1 MKLSTQPAIKLHTFQ
16 TPQAQAQALTQAIG
30 TTLQAVLAK
39 RERACLAVSGGNSPT
54 LFLQT
59 LSMSELAWPR
69 IDITLVDERW
79 VDENHTASNA
89 ALVRGTLLQNKAQAA
104 HFIPLVD
111 LNCEPS
117 LHLRQLN
124 ADKLLIHLPDVA
136 VLGMGEDGHTA
147 SLFADTP
154 EWEQA
159 LITQQR
165 LLLLHPQLAP
175 YQRISW
181 SFAALAQMGQLFLWI
196 TGERKLAVLQEALE
210 QPLDNAISKLIHDFK
225 VTLNVYWCAAQNN
238 DA

>member
-1 MKLSTQPAIKLHTFQ
+1 MKLSTKQALKLHTFQ
-16 TPQAQAQALTQAIG
+16 TPQEQAQALTQAVG
-30 TTLQAVLAK
+30 TALQTVLAR

-59 LSMSELAWPR
+59 LSMSELVWPR

-79 VDENHTASNA
+79 VDEKHAASNA
-89 ALVRGTLLQNKAQAA
+89 ALVRSTLLQNKAKAA
-104 HFIPLVD
+104 HFMPLVD
-111 LNCEPS
+111 LNGEPS
-117 LHLRQLN
+117 RPLQQLN
-124 ADKLLIHLPDVA
+124 TDKLLIHPPDVA

-147 SLFADTP
+147 SLFADAP
-154 EWEQA
+154 EWKQA
-159 LITQQR
+159 LTTQQN
-165 LLLLHPQLAP
+165 LLLLHPQVAP

-181 SFAALAQMGQLFLWI
+181 SFAALAQIGQLFLWI
-196 TGERKLAVLQEALE
+196 TGERKLAVLQEAIE